1 MHYQSL
7 SQPNLLHLLSG
18 AELNRKEV
26 LEILALAASI
36 KQNPA
41 AFSQALQGKT
51 LALLF
56 EKPSFRTRLSFVL
69 AIQQLGGMVVE
80 SVSSTRKTETPE
92 DLIRVLNGYADFV
105 MIRTHN
111 HAELQTMAN
120 HATCTLINGLSALFH
135 PCQILADLLTLQ
147 EYFNTLKGLTLAYIG
162 DGNNILNTLLVLAS
176 EVGVKVHYCCPSNN
190 HPPHGLPIRKAHLIQ
205 SFSTPE
211 AAVNNADAVYTDV
224 WTSMGF
230 DDKSEADFAGFQ
242 VNETLMLQAKPEA
255 VFMHCMPM
263 ERGKEVSHTL
273 PDSPQSIIFQQS
285 ENRLH
290 IQKALLIF
298 LQQAN
303 R

>member
-18 AELNRKEV
+18 AELNRKEI
-26 LEILALAASI
+26 LEILTLAAAI

-111 HAELQTMAN
+111 HGELETMAK

-147 EYFNTLKGLTLAYIG
+147 AYCNTLKGLTLAYIG

-176 EVGVKVHYCCPSNN
+176 EAGVKVHYCCPSNN
-190 HPPHGLPIRKAHLIQ
+190 HPPHELPIRKAHLIQ

-211 AAVNNADAVYTDV
+211 AAVKNADAVYTDV

-230 DDKSEADFAGFQ
+230 DDKSESDFAGFQ

-263 ERGKEVSHTL
+263 KRGKEVSHTL

-298 LQQAN
+298 LQQAK